1 MRTPLVS
8 QLFIYC
14 RQLLLIFFFLL
25 TQLLSEDQ
33 VERAYDQ
40 FKKCP
45 DDLAKNSF
53 CQSMKDQNECLYYR
67 MLLTHIK
74 EMFGIIYTP
83 TQGDA
88 IEMYSHLFR
97 RPEGCFLD
105 ITRPSVEEIIKRL
118 SVFGNDED
126 IDYIVVSDG
135 ESILGIGDQGT
146 GGIGISIAKLALMT
160 LCAGIHPSRVVPV
173 ILDTGTSRQ
182 SLLDDP
188 LYLGNRFP
196 RVRGEAYDTFID
208 NFVKGVKIQFP
219 NAVLH
224 FEDFGVK
231 NAHKILDKY
240 KGELACFNDD
250 IQGTGAVTL
259 SAITAAL
266 KTVKTDIKD
275 VRILVFGAGS
285 AGMGIAEQITDHLL
299 TKGLTEEEAK
309 KHIWLI
315 DREGLLTTKS
325 TNYSEFQAS
334 YLVDAKETEDID
346 TTSLKE
352 IISVFK
358 PHVLIGCSTSPGAFT
373 EEAIKEMNAHV
384 ERPIIFPLSNPTRL
398 HEAVPSDLINWT
410 NGSVL
415 VATGSPFPPVHGRII
430 SENNNCFTF
439 PGIGLGAVLSRA
451 THITKNMIAACV
463 ESLSSQ
469 SPILTDPQG
478 GLLPDISNIREISA
492 HVATSVVRQAVKDG
506 VARVENEKIPGTDT
520 NVKVPESYPERLAW
534 VKSQMWTPS
543 YRPLNKIILKDKE
556 DDEE

>member
-1 MRTPLVS
+1 
-8 QLFIYC
+8 
-14 RQLLLIFFFLL
+14 
-25 TQLLSEDQ
+25 
-33 VERAYDQ
+33 
-40 FKKCP
+40 
-45 DDLAKNSF
+45 
-53 CQSMKDQNECLYYR
+53 MKDQNECLYYR